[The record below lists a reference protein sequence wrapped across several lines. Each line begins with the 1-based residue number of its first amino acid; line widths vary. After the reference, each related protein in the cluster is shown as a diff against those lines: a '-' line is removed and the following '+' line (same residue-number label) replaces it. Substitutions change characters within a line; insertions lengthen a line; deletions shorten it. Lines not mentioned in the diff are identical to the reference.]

1 MTRQGSTRS
10 GGTVCHLEGGTVFH
24 HTLTENGTMAAAVG
38 AERKMHPQAL
48 TEGSMQANTL
58 CVPRSLCAGGH
69 GEGQAFS
76 KSNKRP
82 TEVEKSPLRNH
93 FL

>member
-38 AERKMHPQAL
+38 EERKMHPQAL

-58 CVPRSLCAGGH
+58 TVALHALCVQAGMEKGGPSLNQINGP
-69 GEGQAFS
+69 Q
-76 KSNKRP
+76 R
-82 TEVEKSPLRNH
+82 L
-93 FL
+93 